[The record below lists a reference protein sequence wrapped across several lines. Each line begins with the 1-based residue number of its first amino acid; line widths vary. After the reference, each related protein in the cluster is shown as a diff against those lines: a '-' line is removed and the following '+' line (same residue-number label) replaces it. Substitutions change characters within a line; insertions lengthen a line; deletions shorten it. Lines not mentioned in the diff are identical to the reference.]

1 MVKKAKNKVTTICDN
16 IVVEKHE
23 TKEQHYYLVKYFNQI
38 KEKIDEMDVKIIRA
52 LLYDAT
58 QNKQTKSKNINEI
71 IAKILAIIEFERK
84 LAEKPEV
91 NRMLMY
97 QAIADILASGIQPK
111 EVINQFL
118 LIMPWKQI
126 REILSAPKIDLKEV
140 SNIPKAVELFQKYSK

>member
-1 MVKKAKNKVTTICDN
+1 MRKKAKKKVTTIYDN
-16 IVVEKHE
+16 IVVEMHE
-23 TKEQHYYLVKYFNQI
+23 TKEQHYYLVKYFDQI

-58 QNKQTKSKNINEI
+58 KNKQTKNKNINES

-97 QAIADILASGIQPK
+97 QAITDILASGIQPK

-118 LIMPWKQI
+118 IIMPWKQI